1 MRTKITCDSSCD
13 LVPLEETSKHHEN
26 NSANMKRLI
35 KWAIDNAPAMNVI
48 MVVVMLGGAA
58 CFYAMRRE
66 VFPEFELEVVLITVP
81 YPNATPE
88 EVERSICQRL
98 EESVHSIANIKKM
111 TAVAQ
116 EGAGY
121 LVLEIEPSA
130 PDVKKILEEVRS
142 EVDRIP
148 NFPPDQR
155 EQPSIQQMTFRTP
168 AIKIGI
174 AGPKIKL
181 PANAEARRAI
191 MLSRDRAIREVAE
204 RYRDRLLEKES
215 ISQVNIVG
223 ARPFQIDVEISKEA
237 REKYGL
243 THQRAAAIIRR
254 ANVEVPGG
262 SLRGKAAYVLLKG
275 KDKRLTGEEIAK
287 IPIMGIEGGG
297 VLTLGDVA
305 NVRDGFSDATLI
317 SEVNGRPGLV
327 LSVDRTAKEDLF
339 ALTDQVHEFVKEVSP
354 SLPEGYS
361 LTVFNDQSVDVRDRM
376 DMLIRNGASGLIL
389 VFIVLAVFLD
399 LKLAFWVAMGIPVS
413 VLGSGIFLLLF
424 GQTLNMLSMFAFLI
438 ALGIVVD
445 DAIVI
450 GENIYRHRQL
460 GLDYHKAAIVGTL
473 EVVPSVVAS
482 VSTTVIAFLPLL
494 FVSGVMG
501 KFIAVMPFAVIAML
515 VISLVESMTIL
526 PCHLAHKEQGVFT
539 LLEILL
545 YPIRLVGILF
555 GYINRQATKGL
566 DLFVRSIYVPILRFC
581 LHNWVLTLC
590 SAVGLLIVFV
600 AFVGAGF
607 VPFNIFP
614 KTDSRN
620 MEAIVI
626 FPDGT
631 PADATN
637 RATQLASQ
645 IMRTMSDEYEKEHGH
660 PLVSVTHRVV
670 GEASEGMNGPSQQL
684 SGSHIGKIEVQIIS
698 PEDREI
704 SSLEVIKQWRQ
715 RTLKAARDMGDD
727 NVFAGAESVVFKAQ
741 SFGPG
746 GKPIE
751 FKLIARA
758 EAADKLNEAVEK
770 VKEKL
775 ASIPGV
781 EDVQDD
787 SRAGKT
793 ELYFTRTQRA
803 DALGVSLADVSE
815 SVQSLYFGNEV
826 QRLQRGRHQVK
837 VMVRY
842 PDDERRSLTAY
853 DDIRITAAD
862 GSEIP
867 KAEVAQDNL
876 GQGSSTINR
885 INQMRSITISSD
897 IDEEKANAR
906 DIVTKLQAGEMDEL
920 LADYPGVTV
929 RWEGQAE
936 QSKESMQS
944 LMYGFVVALF
954 AMYVL
959 LVLQFRSYMQPVLI
973 LAIIPFGAIGAIA
986 GHAIMQLE
994 VTLFSMFGLVALTG
1008 VVINDSIVLIDFI
1021 NARMRGNTDPEEGDD
1036 DDIVADDDPNVTA
1049 LLDAG
1054 RKRFRPVLLTSI
1066 TTVAG
1071 LFPMLLEQSF
1081 QAQILIPMATSLV
1094 FGLMLATVLVLVL
1107 VPTLYF
1113 FYLRTM
1119 AFSGWVLTWVFS
1131 WLRDEWEAPET
1142 ATQSQRDTD
1151 SATDDLDTEMEPI
1164 LLDDEAL
1171 THDESAISVD

>member
-1 MRTKITCDSSCD
+1 
-13 LVPLEETSKHHEN
+13 
-26 NSANMKRLI
+26 MKRVI
-35 KWAIDNAPAMNVI
+35 RWAIDNAPAMNVI
-48 MVVVMLGGAA
+48 MIVVMLGGAA
-58 CFYAMRRE
+58 CFYFMRRE
-66 VFPEFELEVVLITVP
+66 VFPEFELEIVLVTVP

-148 NFPPDQR
+148 NFPPDAR

-168 AIKIGI
+168 AVKIGL
-174 AGPKIKL
+174 AGPEIEI
-181 PANAEARRAI
+181 PDDARSRQAVT
-191 MLSRDRAIREVAE
+191 LARDRAIREVAE
-204 RYRDRLLEKES
+204 RYRDRLLEKDS
-215 ISQVNIVG
+215 ISQVNIIG
-223 ARPFQIDVEISKEA
+223 ARPFQIDVEISQDA
-237 REKYGL
+237 RDKYGL
-243 THQRAAAIIRR
+243 THERAAMIIRR
-254 ANVEVPGG
+254 ANVEVPSGA
-262 SLRGKAAYVLLKG
+262 LRGRAAEVMLKG
-275 KDKRLTGEEIAK
+275 KNKRLTGEEIAK

-297 VLTLGDVA
+297 VLRLGDVA
-305 NVRDGFSDATLI
+305 EVHDGFSDATLI
-317 SEVNGRPGLV
+317 SEVNGKPGIV

-339 ALTDQVHEFVKEVSP
+339 ALTDQVHEFVEEAQAT
-354 SLPEGYS
+354 LPEGFT

-389 VFIVLAVFLD
+389 VFIVLAIFLD

-413 VLGSGIFLLLF
+413 VLGSGVFLLLF

-460 GLDYHKAAIVGTL
+460 GLSYHKAAVVGTL
-473 EVVPSVVAS
+473 EVVPSVAAS
-482 VSTTVIAFLPLL
+482 VTTTVIAFMPLL

-515 VISLVESMTIL
+515 LISLVESMTIL
-526 PCHLAHKEQGVFT
+526 PCHLAHKDQGLFT
-539 LLEILL
+539 AVEILF
-545 YPIRLVGILF
+545 YPIRFI
-555 GYINRQATKGL
+555 GYVFQFVNNRASEGL
-566 DLFVRSIYVPILRFC
+566 DWFVENIYLPSLRFA
-581 LHNWVLTLC
+581 LNYALLSLC
-590 SAVGLLIVFV
+590 SAAALLFVFIGFVMGGL
-600 AFVGAGF
+600 

-620 MEAIVI
+620 MDATVV

-631 PADATN
+631 PSSVTNNATELIN
-637 RATQLASQ
+637 DVALQ
-645 IMRTMSDEYEKEHGH
+645 MSAEYEKQHGV

-684 SGSHIGKIEVQIIS
+684 SGSHVGKVEMQILS
-698 PEDREI
+698 PEDRDI
-704 SSLEVIKQWRQ
+704 SGQEVIKQWRQ
-715 RTLKAARDMGDD
+715 RTLDAARDMGAE

-751 FKLIARA
+751 FKLISRS
-758 EAADKLNEAVEK
+758 ENSENLNKAVEAVK
-770 VKEKL
+770 AKL
-775 ASIPGV
+775 AAIPGL

-793 ELYFTRTQRA
+793 ELYFTLQSQA
-803 DALGVSLADVSE
+803 DSMGVSLADVSE

-842 PDDERRSLTAY
+842 PDDERRSLVTF
-853 DDIRITAAD
+853 DDIRVEAPD
-862 GSEIP
+862 GSAIP
-867 KAEVAQDNL
+867 KSQLADNNL

-885 INQMRSITISSD
+885 INQMRSITISAD
-897 IDEEKANAR
+897 IDEQIANASK
-906 DIVTKLQAGEMDEL
+906 IVEKLQAGEMDEL
-920 LADYPGVTV
+920 LADYPGISV

-936 QSKESMQS
+936 QSQESMQS
-944 LMYGFVVALF
+944 LMRGFVVALF

-959 LVLQFRSYMQPVLI
+959 LVVQFRSFMQPVLI

-986 GHAIMQLE
+986 GHAIMQLD

-1021 NARMRGNTDPEEGDD
+1021 NARTRGKTESDPDD
-1036 DDIVADDDPNVTA
+1036 TAIQSDDPTITA
-1049 LLDAG
+1049 LLDSG
-1054 RKRFRPVLLTSI
+1054 RSRFRPVLLTSI
-1066 TTVAG
+1066 TTIAG
-1071 LFPMLLEQSF
+1071 LFPMLLERSF

-1094 FGLMLATVLVLVL
+1094 FGLMLATVLVLIL
-1107 VPTLYF
+1107 VPT
-1113 FYLRTM
+1113 FYYSYVRSS
-1119 AFSGWVLTWVFS
+1119 AFTGWLLGNATGVL
-1131 WLRDEWEAPET
+1131 LKREHEEHG
-1142 ATQSQRDTD
+1142 SQRDTD
-1151 SATDDLDTEMEPI
+1151 HANEIGVDTEMEPI
-1164 LLDDEAL
+1164 LLDQDEPEPAEPAASE
-1171 THDESAISVD
+1171 TPTGAEADADDYAEVDDNEQHPIYRSPR